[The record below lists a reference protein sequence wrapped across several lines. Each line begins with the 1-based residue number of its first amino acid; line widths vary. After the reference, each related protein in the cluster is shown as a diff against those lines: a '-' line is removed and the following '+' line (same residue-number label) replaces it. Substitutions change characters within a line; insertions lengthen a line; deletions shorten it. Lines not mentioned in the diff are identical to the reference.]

1 MTLPNTPLMLCV
13 KLPVNNRICPQ
24 TLPSLVQLW
33 RTRIQVT
40 QNYLSSPVAQWI
52 GCLPGLQNIWVWFL
66 LETLIFSL
74 SRSHVMLVS
83 SLIIVLQCTGIV
95 IYLLGTIFHPLNNSV
110 AAQPVWKHTCMS
122 LIHFSAGML
131 DLHTSSA
138 FQPKCTSFTSMALNR
153 LFNNMSGWKK
163 TCRLE

>member
-1 MTLPNTPLMLCV
+1 MNSVKMTL
-13 KLPVNNRICPQ
+13 
-24 TLPSLVQLW
+24 
-33 RTRIQVT
+33 
-40 QNYLSSPVAQWI
+40 LSMSSRSSADRAPTWCSVGQ
-52 GCLPGLQNIWVWFL
+52 FL
-66 LETLIFSL
+66 LGTLIFSL